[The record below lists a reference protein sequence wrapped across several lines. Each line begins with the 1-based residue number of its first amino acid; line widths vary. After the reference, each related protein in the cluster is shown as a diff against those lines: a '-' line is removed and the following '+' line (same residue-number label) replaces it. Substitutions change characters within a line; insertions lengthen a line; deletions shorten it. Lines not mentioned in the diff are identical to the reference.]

1 MIRRPPRS
9 TRTDTRFPYTTLFRS
24 AFTYDSIPLV
34 QSGDLAAAHWY
45 VGANIFVRQNPDV
58 LKYIIPKEGATMY
71 QEDMCVLKNAPNKEN
86 AIKFLDFYMRPEI
99 AALNVTQQMNG
110 TPNIPAL
117 KLIPQDIANNPTMYP
132 PRSEEHTSELQPLM
146 RISYAVF
153 CLQKTN

>member
-117 KLIPQDIANNPTMYP
+117 KLIPQDIANNPTMYQP
-132 PRSEEHTSELQPLM
+132 PEAMKKLQ
-146 RISYAVF
+146 IF
-153 CLQKTN
+153 HDQIG

>member
-1 MIRRPPRS
+1 
-9 TRTDTRFPYTTLFRS
+9 
-24 AFTYDSIPLV
+24 
-34 QSGDLAAAHWY
+34 
-45 VGANIFVRQNPDV
+45 
-58 LKYIIPKEGATMY
+58 MY

-132 PRSEEHTSELQPLM
+132 PPEVMQKLQIRSEEHTSELQSLM

-153 CLQKTN
+153 CLKKKIHKQYNKTQHNTITQTI